1 MCNRLNNLNNMAD
14 QFSQMSPI
22 GGMMQP
28 KPPIV
33 LHALYGGVFIG
44 MLFGVPYLNFVNCCC
59 CAGVLAGG
67 VLTVFFYK
75 KDFTP
80 DMPPLDSG
88 DALKLGA
95 LAGAIGG
102 VIATIVGQIFQF
114 VSGQNV
120 KEELEA
126 AMEQMPGGE
135 GEAVMQMLMGF
146 IDSPFYILMSL
157 IFSVV
162 LCTIFGVLGSLIGY
176 SIFKPKQ
183 PSIQSPLYP
192 PTQMP

>member
-1 MCNRLNNLNNMAD
+1 MR
-14 QFSQMSPI
+14 S
-22 GGMMQP
+22 
-28 KPPIV
+28 KPPIF
-33 LHALYGGVFIG
+33 LHALYGGIFIG

-67 VLTVFFYK
+67 VLAVFFYK

-102 VIATIVGQIFQF
+102 VIATIVGQIFQLA
-114 VSGQNV
+114 SGQNV
-120 KEELEA
+120 KEELES
-126 AMEQMPGGE
+126 AMEQMPGRE
-135 GEAVMQMLMGF
+135 GEAVVQMLMSF
-146 IDSPFYILMSL
+146 IDSPFYIVMSL
-157 IFSVV
+157 VFSVV
-162 LCTIFGVLGSLIGY
+162 ICTIFGLLGGLIGY

-183 PSIQSPLYP
+183 LSAQPPYQPPMQSS
-192 PTQMP
+192 